1 MRMCPYEGPTPRG
14 SALVLTLWCVAILS
28 VLIVALARVVDAD
41 VEASSLASKRFEA
54 RELALTG
61 VAFGLNPKIERG
73 DALLRQRFDNG
84 DAIDVAVTSESA
96 RINVN
101 DVLADENDETIAGL
115 LELWEVPDEVSRV
128 VVDSLRD
135 WVDEDDL
142 RSLNGAEEADLLDQT
157 RYSIPENRNF
167 ISVDEMGRVRGMDE
181 ATARRPDWEDVF
193 SVYSS
198 EQLDVQDASA
208 DVLRVAAGISREQAG
223 RLIESRNGP
232 DEEPQTEDDLIFE
245 NLDQV
250 ASVIGLSEGQRQAL
264 NERFAI
270 GVEPTR
276 IESVGTTGG
285 VSYRIAVIVN
295 RGEAGPDDAGTD
307 GGAVP
312 NAGVAG
318 AANGGGGGGEQI
330 LSWEEG

>member
-1 MRMCPYEGPTPRG
+1 MRMCQYEGPTPRATPRG

-28 VLIVALARVVDAD
+28 VMIVTLARVVNSD
-41 VEASSLASKRFEA
+41 VDASSLATKRFEA

-61 VAFGLNPKIERG
+61 LAFGLNPKVERG
-73 DALLRQRFDNG
+73 DALLRQRLDNG
-84 DAIDVAVTSESA
+84 DAIDVAVTSESG

-101 DVLADENDETIAGL
+101 AVLADVNDETLGDL
-115 LELWEVPDEVSRV
+115 FELWEVPEELRRV

-135 WVDEDDL
+135 WVDENDL
-142 RSLNGAEEADLLDQT
+142 RSLNGAEEEDLLGQT

-181 ATARRPDWEDVF
+181 VIAGRPNWEDVF

-198 EQLDVQDASA
+198 EQLDVQDASV
-208 DVLRVAAGISREQAG
+208 DVLRVVAGISAEQAG

-232 DEEPQTEDDLIFE
+232 DEEPQTEDDLLFE

-250 ASVIGLSEGQRQAL
+250 ASVVGLSERQRQDL
-264 NERFAI
+264 DDRFAV

-276 IESVGTTGG
+276 VESVGTTGG
-285 VSYRIAVIVN
+285 VSYKITVIVN
-295 RGEAGPDDAGTD
+295 RGD
-307 GGAVP
+307 GD
-312 NAGVAG
+312 
-318 AANGGGGGGEQI
+318 GGGGGEESP

>member
-1 MRMCPYEGPTPRG
+1 
-14 SALVLTLWCVAILS
+14 VAILS
-28 VLIVALARVVDAD
+28 VMIVTLARVVNSD
-41 VEASSLASKRFEA
+41 VDASSLATKRFEA

-61 VAFGLNPKIERG
+61 LAFGLNPKVERG
-73 DALLRQRFDNG
+73 DALLRQRLDNG
-84 DAIDVAVTSESA
+84 DAIDVAVTSESG

-101 DVLADENDETIAGL
+101 AVLADVNDETLGDL
-115 LELWEVPDEVSRV
+115 FELWEVPEELRRV

-135 WVDEDDL
+135 WVDENDL
-142 RSLNGAEEADLLDQT
+142 RSLNGAEEEDLLGQT

-181 ATARRPDWEDVF
+181 VIAGRPNWEDVF

-198 EQLDVQDASA
+198 EQLDVQDASV
-208 DVLRVAAGISREQAG
+208 DVLRVVAGISAEQAG

-232 DEEPQTEDDLIFE
+232 DEEPQTEDDLLFE

-250 ASVIGLSEGQRQAL
+250 ASVVGLSERQRQDL
-264 NERFAI
+264 DDRFAV

-276 IESVGTTGG
+276 VESVGTTGG
-285 VSYRIAVIVN
+285 VSYKITVIVN
-295 RGEAGPDDAGTD
+295 RGD
-307 GGAVP
+307 GD
-312 NAGVAG
+312 
-318 AANGGGGGGEQI
+318 GGGGGEESP